1 MDPSTSTDAAAAAAG
16 GLWALMSTLCC
27 FAYLIPIGLG
37 IAGMVLWIV
46 TIIDVA
52 QRPPSEFP
60 HALKGESSPNE
71 QIVWVLVVVLTG
83 VIGAIV
89 YWAVVMRRHP
99 RSEQVSQLAEPV
111 AAEPPVAPPPSH
123 LRPSRRLPHHP
134 PPSPRP
140 LRRPP
145 CRASRSGYRV
155 SAQFSWRP
163 GSRHAARVDAG
174 DRLRLWY
181 KPIGVRLR
189 RRDDRSDHQCMHE
202 RA

>member
-1 MDPSTSTDAAAAAAG
+1 MDPSTSTDAAAAAAT
-16 GLWALMSTLCC
+16 GLWALMSTMCC

-60 HALKGESSPNE
+60 HALKGEDSPNE

-99 RSEQVSQLAEPV
+99 RTKHATPP
-111 AAEPPVAPPPSH
+111 AEPPAVAPQAPPAPEPTPPTPPAPPS
-123 LRPSRRLPHHP
+123 
-134 PPSPRP
+134 
-140 LRRPP
+140 
-145 CRASRSGYRV
+145 V
-155 SAQFSWRP
+155 
-163 GSRHAARVDAG
+163 
-174 DRLRLWY
+174 
-181 KPIGVRLR
+181 
-189 RRDDRSDHQCMHE
+189 
-202 RA
+202 